1 MYILEGVTKLMFL
14 LLQMISR
21 LSKCTDVMNPKLTDF
36 VDARETPKKKVERE
50 NGKSVFNIVEIKEL
64 Q

>member
-1 MYILEGVTKLMFL
+1 MFL
-14 LLQMISR
+14 LLQMISS
-21 LSKCTDVMNPKLTDF
+21 LPKCTDVMNPKLTDF